1 MRYWIDI
8 NSKYRSRYIILFL
21 SAIFFLATRIIIVR
35 PRVREGSLDDWFFTY
50 SEGPVL
56 MKWEGY
62 LELYDRYFSKFKGK
76 NVTMLEIGIQSGGS
90 IEMWQHYF
98 GPKLN
103 FVGFDINPYCKRF
116 ERKNVQIFTGSQLS
130 RADLQLLYKS
140 IGPVDIIL
148 DDGGHTKIMQQNSFE
163 ELFGAV
169 IDGGYYVVE
178 DIEFSYTR
186 EFGSHTFVDYAKQL
200 VDVLNMFYYKKKH
213 VPSLPNFNSD
223 LALNLS
229 GIHFHDN
236 MIVFE
241 KQKRKEPVLQ
251 IRGTTM
257 MDENGKYL
265 KRPAETEYNDAQH
278 QPLSFRDKELRK
290 ARKGVKGY
298 KWNV

>member
-35 PRVREGSLDDWFFTY
+35 PRVREGSLDDWFSTY
-50 SEGPVL
+50 SEGPVV
-56 MKWEGY
+56 MKWEAY
-62 LELYDRYFSKFKGK
+62 MELYDRYFSKFKGK

-90 IEMWQHYF
+90 IEMWQQYF
-98 GPKLN
+98 GSKLN

-116 ERKNVQIFTGSQLS
+116 ERKNVQIFTGSQLN
-130 RADLQLLYKS
+130 RADLQMLYKS

-163 ELFGAV
+163 LLFGAV
-169 IDGGYYVVE
+169 TDGGYYVVE

-290 ARKGVKGY
+290 ARKLVKGY